1 MAAVSIVAATWV
13 RGCRGGQ
20 GAGGEI
26 EPLVEH
32 LKHTYLLLIFV
43 HMLLKCCHMSDSKH
57 LIG

>member
-13 RGCRGGQ
+13 RGCRGMQ

-26 EPLVEH
+26 ELLVEH

-43 HMLLKCCHMSDSKH
+43 HMLLKCCRMSDSKH